1 MANIRLDLD
10 AAIASGKDF
19 ANKLD
24 KYHFE
29 KLRKF
34 LIDNNI
40 FEDDEFINGMCEIGL
55 SGKAD
60 VSFLTH
66 LLELKS
72 YDRTKLIQGFVLGI
86 TDTFE
91 E

>member
-1 MANIRLDLD
+1 MANIRLDID
-10 AAIASGKDF
+10 TAIASGKDF
-19 ANKLD
+19 AKNLD

-34 LIDNNI
+34 LIKNSS
-40 FEDDEFINGMCEIGL
+40 FEDDDFISGICEIGL

-60 VSFLTH
+60 VGFLNQ
-66 LLELKS
+66 LLDLKS
-72 YDRTKLIQGFVLGI
+72 YDRTKLIQGFILGI

>member
-1 MANIRLDLD
+1 MANIRLDID

-19 ANKLD
+19 AKNLD
-24 KYHFE
+24 KHHFE

-72 YDRTKLIQGFVLGI
+72 YDRTKLIQAFVLGI

>member
-1 MANIRLDLD
+1 MANIRLDID

-19 ANKLD
+19 AKNLD
-24 KYHFE
+24 KQHFE
-29 KLRKF
+29 KLKKF

-40 FEDDEFINGMCEIGL
+40 FEDDEFISGICEIGL
-55 SGKAD
+55 SGKVD

>member
-1 MANIRLDLD
+1 MSEIKMDID

-24 KYHFE
+24 RYHFE

-34 LIDNNI
+34 LIKNGS
-40 FEDDEFINGMCEIGL
+40 FEDDDFISGICEIGL
-55 SGKAD
+55 SGTAD
-60 VSFLTH
+60 VGFLNQ
-66 LLELKS
+66 LLDLKF

-91 E
+91 K

>member
-1 MANIRLDLD
+1 MANIRLDID

-34 LIDNNI
+34 LIDNSG
-40 FEDDEFINGMCEIGL
+40 FEDDEFINGLCEIGL

-60 VSFLTH
+60 VSFLNH

-72 YDRTKLIQGFVLGI
+72 YDRTKLIQGYVLGI

>member
-1 MANIRLDLD
+1 MANIRLDID

-19 ANKLD
+19 AKNLD

-34 LIDNNI
+34 LIDNES
-40 FEDDEFINGMCEIGL
+40 FEDDKFISGICEIGL
-55 SGKAD
+55 SNNAD
-60 VSFLTH
+60 ISFLNC
-66 LLELKS
+66 LLNLKS
-72 YDRTKLIQGFVLGI
+72 YDRTKLIQGYVLGI

>member
-1 MANIRLDLD
+1 MSEIKMDID

-19 ANKLD
+19 AHNLD

-34 LIDNNI
+34 LIDNSAFQDN
-40 FEDDEFINGMCEIGL
+40 EFINGVCEIGL

-72 YDRTKLIQGFVLGI
+72 YDRTKLIQSFVLGI

>member
-1 MANIRLDLD
+1 MSNIRPDID
-10 AAIASGKDF
+10 AAIASGKVF
-19 ANKLD
+19 AKNLD
-24 KYHFE
+24 EYHFE

-40 FEDDEFINGMCEIGL
+40 FEDDEFISEMCEIGL

-60 VSFLTH
+60 VSFLNH

-91 E
+91 K

>member
-1 MANIRLDLD
+1 MSEIKLDID

-19 ANKLD
+19 AHNLD
-24 KYHFE
+24 KYYFE

-34 LIDNNI
+34 LIDNSAFQDN
-40 FEDDEFINGMCEIGL
+40 EFINGVCEIGL

-72 YDRTKLIQGFVLGI
+72 YDRTKLIQSFVLGI